1 MRRAVSNDIGPSRG
15 PPTAEQLAR
24 LLAHDLR
31 TPLNAIRGFAD
42 LVLAGAAGP
51 LAAAQAELLTEIA
64 RAGRALEVSVGL
76 AQEVGE
82 FHTTPVGEDAAITL
96 ADMLQE
102 CGFVPATT
110 LSEDAAERRL
120 SGAQES
126 WRRLFAACHAHL
138 QGDHAAAPSPT
149 VTAAVRQSNRLELT
163 MERTDM
169 SERWQMSVLR
179 EQLIRQLTASLG
191 GAVSSRA
198 PHLPLQLQFG
208 YSALHPVAGL

>member
-76 AQEVGE
+76 AQELGE
-82 FHTTPVGEDAAITL
+82 FHTTPVGEDAAVTL

-110 LSEDAAERRL
+110 SSEDAAERRL
-120 SGAQES
+120 SEPRNPGV
-126 WRRLFAACHAHL
+126 
-138 QGDHAAAPSPT
+138 G
-149 VTAAVRQSNRLELT
+149 
-163 MERTDM
+163 
-169 SERWQMSVLR
+169 
-179 EQLIRQLTASLG
+179 
-191 GAVSSRA
+191 SSRPA
-198 PHLPLQLQFG
+198 MRISRRPCRRAIADCHGGGPPEQP
-208 YSALHPVAGL
+208 S